1 MQPIPPNSPHS
12 PPRPDVRARRPK
24 QQSNRPNRRF
34 PWGWFTLLLTLLFLG
49 MGWQGWRW
57 WIWAKAPAID
67 PETLE
72 GETPPLVQLDIPIGT
87 PAQTIGDRLETLGV
101 IRSATAWSLW
111 SQWLTLRQRF
121 HPEGH
126 RGGFQAG
133 VYQLSPTQSL
143 TEVAQIIWQGEVQ
156 SIPITIPEGWSLQ
169 KMAAYFQG
177 QGLFPAE
184 DFLQAATQIPYDR
197 FPWLPANIPHLEGYL
212 FPDTYE
218 LAYNNATPEAVI
230 SLMLKQF
237 ETVALPL
244 RDQHTQTSTFTL
256 QEWVTLASIVEKEAV
271 LPEERD
277 RIAGVLLNRLDLGM
291 PLQVDPTVEYGLG
304 IQQTPDRPLTLEEVR
319 TPSPYNTYINPG
331 LPPTP
336 IASPGQGSLTAI
348 LTPETNDYLYFVAR
362 YDGTH
367 VFSRTLEEHEAAQE
381 QIRSARELSG
391 N

>member
-1 MQPIPPNSPHS
+1 MHPVDLPPTSPS
-12 PPRPDVRARRPK
+12 PPRTAPRSRKPKPSRPP
-24 QQSNRPNRRF
+24 R
-34 PWGWFTLLLTLLFLG
+34 WGWFVLLLTLIFLG

-57 WIWAKAPAID
+57 WTWAKAPALS
-67 PETLE
+67 PETIE

-87 PAQTIGDRLETLGV
+87 PAQAIGDRLETLGI
-101 IRSATAWSLW
+101 IRSATAWNLW
-111 SQWLTLRQRF
+111 SQWLMLRQRL
-121 HPEGH
+121 HPEAH
-126 RGGFQAG
+126 VGGFQAG

-143 TEVAQIIWQGEVQ
+143 AEVAQIIWQGQVQ

-177 QGLFPAE
+177 QGLFSAE
-184 DFLQAATQIPYDR
+184 AFLQVATQIPYDR
-197 FPWLPANIPHLEGYL
+197 FPWLPTNLPHLEGYL

-218 LAYNNATPEAVI
+218 LAYNDATPEAVI
-230 SLMLKQF
+230 NLMLKQF

-244 RDQHTQTSTFTL
+244 LDQANSAFTL

-271 LPEERD
+271 LPEERE
-277 RIAGVLLNRLDLGM
+277 RISGVLLNRLDLGM

-336 IASPGQGSLTAI
+336 IASPGEGSLASI
-348 LTPETNDYLYFVAR
+348 FNPESHDYLYFVAR

-381 QIRSARELSG
+381 EIRSARELSG

>member
-1 MQPIPPNSPHS
+1 MHPPTSPS
-12 PPRPDVRARRPK
+12 PPQTAPRSRKPK
-24 QQSNRPNRRF
+24 QPNRPSR
-34 PWGWFTLLLTLLFLG
+34 WGWFALFLTLVFLG

-57 WIWAKAPAID
+57 WTWAKAPVLSPEAIG
-67 PETLE
+67 
-72 GETPPLVQLDIPIGT
+72 GETPPLIQLDIPIGT
-87 PAQTIGDRLETLGV
+87 PSQAIGDRLETLGL
-101 IRSATAWSLW
+101 IGSATAWNLW
-111 SQWLTLRQRF
+111 SQWLTLRQRL
-121 HPEGH
+121 HPEAH
-126 RGGFQAG
+126 VGGFQAG

-177 QGLFPAE
+177 QGLFSAE
-184 DFLQAATQIPYDR
+184 SFLQAATQIPYDR

-218 LAYNNATPEAVI
+218 LAYNDATPEAVI

-244 RDQHTQTSTFTL
+244 QDQTTDRTQNAFTL

-271 LPEERD
+271 LPDERD

-304 IQQTPDRPLTLEEVR
+304 IQQTPDRPLTLDEVR

-336 IASPGQGSLTAI
+336 IASPGKGSLAAV
-348 LTPETNDYLYFVAR
+348 LNPESNEYLYFVAR

-381 QIRSARELSG
+381 QIRSARELAG

>member
-1 MQPIPPNSPHS
+1 M
-12 PPRPDVRARRPK
+12 
-24 QQSNRPNRRF
+24 
-34 PWGWFTLLLTLLFLG
+34 
-49 MGWQGWRW
+49 
-57 WIWAKAPAID
+57 
-67 PETLE
+67 
-72 GETPPLVQLDIPIGT
+72 
-87 PAQTIGDRLETLGV
+87 
-101 IRSATAWSLW
+101 
-111 SQWLTLRQRF
+111 LRQRL
-121 HPEGH
+121 HPEAH
-126 RGGFQAG
+126 VGGFQAG

-143 TEVAQIIWQGEVQ
+143 AEVAQIIWQGQVQ

-177 QGLFPAE
+177 QGLFSAE
-184 DFLQAATQIPYDR
+184 AFLQAATQIPYDR
-197 FPWLPANIPHLEGYL
+197 FPWLPPNLPHLEGYL

-218 LAYNNATPEAVI
+218 LAYNDATPEAVI
-230 SLMLKQF
+230 NLMLKQF
-237 ETVALPL
+237 EAVALPL
-244 RDQHTQTSTFTL
+244 LEQANSAFTL

-271 LPEERD
+271 LPEERE

-304 IQQTPDRPLTLEEVR
+304 IQQTPDRPLTLDEVR

-336 IASPGQGSLTAI
+336 IASPGKGSLAAVFN
-348 LTPETNDYLYFVAR
+348 PESHDYLYFVAR

-381 QIRSARELSG
+381 EIRSARELSG